1 MRLSAERGIANSTP
15 GKGRYGV
22 KYLSYQVRD
31 SLIVY
36 VERRIS
42 GSLRCFVAR
51 STLDLL
57 CDQWYEWD
65 PGGTL
70 AMRFSVCRMGA
81 GFGPAD
87 NIRVNLA
94 KAMGSLSQR
103 EWPCRRVAARRYV
116 WLVAVG
122 GWMSPYAQVVIATSV
137 LTRYSCS

>member
-1 MRLSAERGIANSTP
+1 MSGRGTYSMCHIYILLLLKIFFFIRIMDLPVIAENTGLRLSFERGIANSTP
-15 GKGRYGV
+15 GTGRYGV

-65 PGGTL
+65 PGGAF
-70 AMRFSVCRMGA
+70 AMQFSVCRMGA
-81 GFGPAD
+81 GFGS
-87 NIRVNLA
+87 RL
-94 KAMGSLSQR
+94 QH
-103 EWPCRRVAARRYV
+103 
-116 WLVAVG
+116 
-122 GWMSPYAQVVIATSV
+122 
-137 LTRYSCS
+137 SC